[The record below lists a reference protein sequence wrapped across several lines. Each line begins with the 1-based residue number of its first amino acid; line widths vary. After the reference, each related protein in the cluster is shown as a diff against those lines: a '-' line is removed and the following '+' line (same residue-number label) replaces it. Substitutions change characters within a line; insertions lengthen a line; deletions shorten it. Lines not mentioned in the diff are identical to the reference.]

1 LTQRCCCGAQLINQ
15 SIWDQTNVAKT
26 TISTGHTISFDYIK
40 TVKANMII
48 SSRHRS
54 AVLAVLVAAVT
65 WQMNP
70 AVAFVPPTPRNLV
83 SVSAN
88 YPSVASKYAA
98 ASNAF
103 VPQAT
108 LLASSRGR
116 AGTYT
121 VTRTRS
127 ALQMAAEDFSEA
139 KYTEAAWSVIAA
151 LTKVAD
157 YYSAS
162 TVESPFLLDVLLN
175 PSKHSA
181 GENADAAKKVVDK
194 ILGQAGVD
202 TKELRKSLEEYL
214 GKQPKMTGGSQ
225 QKNMGMN
232 LQRVLETARISMSIL
247 GVS

>member
-1 LTQRCCCGAQLINQ
+1 
-15 SIWDQTNVAKT
+15 
-26 TISTGHTISFDYIK
+26 
-40 TVKANMII
+40 MII
-48 SSRHRS
+48 SSQHRS
-54 AVLAVLVAAVT
+54 AVLALLVVAVA

-83 SVSAN
+83 SVSTN
-88 YPSVASKYAA
+88 SPPVASYAA
-98 ASNAF
+98 ATNAF
-103 VPQAT
+103 LPRAT
-108 LLASSRGR
+108 FLAISSRGR
-116 AGTYT
+116 PGT
-121 VTRTRS
+121 TRS
-127 ALQMAAEDFSEA
+127 ALHMAAEDFNEA

-214 GKQPKMTGGSQ
+214 GKQPKMSGGSQ
-225 QKNMGMN
+225 QKVMGRN

-247 GVS
+247 GVSFSCY